1 MTTSFS
7 LTAIGI
13 DVAKDKL
20 DVILLSTSPS
30 RKPQHRVFANS
41 APGHQQ
47 LHDWL
52 LSHQAQ
58 GIPVCMEATGRYS
71 DAIALFLHQAGWT
84 VQVVNP
90 ARIKKFG
97 ESELLRLKTD
107 KSDAALIARFSLS
120 QHPLAWTPPAK
131 EQRQLQE
138 LVRAREDLEGLQSQ
152 QRTRLQQSADLH
164 PAVRQAHEQVL
175 QTLATQITELEQQ
188 IAQHIEADPDFKRL
202 SDLLIS
208 IDGIGAK
215 TASVLVAELGDCSRF
230 ASSRQL
236 VAFVGLA
243 PAERRSGSSLHAP
256 TRLSKTGRADLR
268 KALYFP
274 AVTACRCNPIVR
286 AFYLRLLAAGKP
298 KMVAL
303 SAAMHKLLVIA
314 YAVVRSG
321 RPFDRQYQQTGQPPV
336 VAPLAS

>member
-1 MTTSFS
+1 MTTSFCI
-7 LTAIGI
+7 TAIGI

-30 RKPQHRVFANS
+30 RKLQHRVFANS
-41 APGHQQ
+41 APGHQH

-52 LSHQAQ
+52 LSHHAQ
-58 GIPVCMEATGRYS
+58 GVPVCMEATGRYS
-71 DAIALFLHQAGWT
+71 DASALFLHQAGWT

-120 QHPLAWTPPAK
+120 QQPLAWIPPSK
-131 EQRQLQE
+131 EQRQLQD

-152 QRTRLQQSADLH
+152 QRARLQQSPDLH
-164 PAVRQAHEQVL
+164 PAVRQAHEQVVE
-175 QTLATQITELEQQ
+175 TLATQLSELEQQ
-188 IAQHIEADPDFKRL
+188 IAQHIEADPDSKHL

-286 AFYLRLLAAGKP
+286 AFYRRLLAAGKP

-314 YAVVRSG
+314 YAVVRSD
-321 RPFDRQYQQTGQPPV
+321 RPFDRHYQQTGHPPV
-336 VAPLAS
+336 VAALAS